1 MLYIRLRHCV
11 GCVILRLGISLF
23 EKVFQQN
30 RKKCAPQ
37 FSSIFRSTATNIYLH
52 IYFFVFAPWV
62 VAILHKKIDSV
73 LADWSFV
80 GVRGRRLVVEFTKN
94 LYSVIP
100 SRQNRN
106 KNNFF
111 LLNNGKIA
119 GNIWTKYY
127 LIQKSYLPSLIWNKK
142 IFVAS

>member
-1 MLYIRLRHCV
+1 M
-11 GCVILRLGISLF
+11 
-23 EKVFQQN
+23 
-30 RKKCAPQ
+30 
-37 FSSIFRSTATNIYLH
+37 
-52 IYFFVFAPWV
+52 
-62 VAILHKKIDSV
+62 HKKIDSV

-127 LIQKSYLPSLIWNKK
+127 LIRKSYLPLKQENFCGVIENQCAN
-142 IFVAS
+142 ITYIYV